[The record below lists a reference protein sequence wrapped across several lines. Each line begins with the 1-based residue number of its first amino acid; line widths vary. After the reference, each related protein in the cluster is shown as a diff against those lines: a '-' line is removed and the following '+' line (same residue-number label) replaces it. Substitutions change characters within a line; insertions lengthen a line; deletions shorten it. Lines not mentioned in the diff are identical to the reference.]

1 MLFDFSDSANV
12 GKEYNGFILLS
23 VDDLP
28 DYKTKAVYLRHKVTG
43 LEVYHIL
50 AEDKENLFA
59 FAFRTFAK
67 NSKGMAH
74 IMEHSVLCGSEKYP
88 LKEPFTTLNATCIN
102 TFLNALT
109 YPDKTVYP
117 AASTIRKDY
126 FTMMDVYADAVFF
139 PLLEHA
145 TFLQEGYRLEL
156 DDKRKL
162 SIQGV
167 VYNEMKGSYSSFQ
180 PVAYSKQINAM
191 FPDCFA
197 SYESGGDP
205 LEIPSLTYEEFLDF
219 HKKFY
224 APDNCLLYLY
234 GDIPTSKQLDFLNE
248 KLIFRLEKK
257 YNCTGVIKNAESTLP
272 LIKPEI
278 KKLQKLKKR
287 NSVDIETIYDVA
299 PETGASGNL
308 VTLNYYSGKADIEK
322 YFLSEVLFGNDSSPL
337 SVILKESGLGDDEQC
352 YNFGQFQEEFYTIG
366 LWNVK
371 KGDEEKLF
379 ELIQK
384 SLQDIY
390 EKGVAQVDIDS
401 AVMGIDFNLR
411 EENRY
416 WGPFSI
422 TLMEKV
428 MKCWNYGLPCSK
440 RLSPISDFE
449 VVKKKLRSDKN
460 YVKKLIKKYFL
471 ESKQQIRFI
480 CEPSKT
486 FFKERAKVEKEHI
499 KNFEKNLDKEKL
511 KKNLDELHA
520 YQAKLE
526 TTEETSCIPT
536 TKISE
541 LDKKVD
547 FPECELSFVEGADN
561 SKVPLFVC
569 KENTNGLFYM
579 NVLFPFDRLD
589 LKYYEHIPF
598 LSGVITNLGWGGK
611 SWDDCTQQMGCI
623 MGDMMGRTLTG
634 MVPDAPESISF
645 AEKYKD
651 YSFVNR
657 NWLGICCK
665 ALTSMASETLEM
677 LSEVI
682 TKMDFDDTKHFN
694 LLLSQLRAEKKAEFV
709 PAGRNCSIKRIRCM
723 NNPYLALQ
731 EILWGFSQF
740 ETSMEYSKKNSK
752 KTLETFRYIYE
763 ECRKSGGIIQI
774 TADEESLKKI
784 LPLIEKFAKAAGITK
799 LQPGIKRSL
808 EDFIPYIRQADKA
821 TGNFCT
827 QVMKVSSQTG
837 YAAAL
842 TDCSAFLT
850 KESAAE
856 NVLSTWLN
864 NHTLWDKIRTIG
876 GAYGADCR
884 VDAGSRNFI
893 MSSYRD
899 PSPEKTAEIFKE
911 CLKEVAESPF
921 DPEEVEK
928 TVVSCYG
935 DYIYPQSAKERGNSS
950 FESMLYGSPMFF
962 KPAIVEK
969 LLSVK
974 AEDVNK
980 AAVSLYENTKKLYR
994 TSIFCDK
1001 SVDCCGNILKIPL

>member
-1 MLFDFSDSANV
+1 MN
-12 GKEYNGFILLS
+12 
-23 VDDLP
+23 
-28 DYKTKAVYLRHKVTG
+28 R
-43 LEVYHIL
+43 YHIL

-145 TFLQEGYRLEL
+145 TFLQEGHRLEL
-156 DDKRKL
+156 DEKGKL

-234 GDIPTSKQLDFLNE
+234 GDIPTSEQLDFLNE

-401 AVMGIDFNLR
+401 AVILHHDLVHIAHLQKIR
-411 EENRY
+411 
-416 WGPFSI
+416 P
-422 TLMEKV
+422 
-428 MKCWNYGLPCSK
+428 
-440 RLSPISDFE
+440 FE
-449 VVKKKLRSDKN
+449 VIFLQLRDDLLHHL
-460 YVKKLIKKYFL
+460 VAVDIVALRLVGIPFAGRLLIKALDPVLALLRLFL
-471 ESKQQIRFI
+471 LQRKDLVVFVQMVFHKGACDGRKNLHRHRTLRGDVRIDLLHGHSRINIRLRDRNHCLDFCRRRMNQGYRDRDHCIVRLALHVFDQIGGELCRIIRF
-480 CEPSKT
+480 
-486 FFKERAKVEKEHI
+486 RV
-499 KNFEKNLDKEKL
+499 
-511 KKNLDELHA
+511 
-520 YQAKLE
+520 
-526 TTEETSCIPT
+526 
-536 TKISE
+536 
-541 LDKKVD
+541 
-547 FPECELSFVEGADN
+547 
-561 SKVPLFVC
+561 
-569 KENTNGLFYM
+569 
-579 NVLFPFDRLD
+579 
-589 LKYYEHIPF
+589 
-598 LSGVITNLGWGGK
+598 
-611 SWDDCTQQMGCI
+611 
-623 MGDMMGRTLTG
+623 
-634 MVPDAPESISF
+634 
-645 AEKYKD
+645 
-651 YSFVNR
+651 
-657 NWLGICCK
+657 
-665 ALTSMASETLEM
+665 
-677 LSEVI
+677 
-682 TKMDFDDTKHFN
+682 
-694 LLLSQLRAEKKAEFV
+694 
-709 PAGRNCSIKRIRCM
+709 
-723 NNPYLALQ
+723 
-731 EILWGFSQF
+731 
-740 ETSMEYSKKNSK
+740 
-752 KTLETFRYIYE
+752 
-763 ECRKSGGIIQI
+763 
-774 TADEESLKKI
+774 
-784 LPLIEKFAKAAGITK
+784 
-799 LQPGIKRSL
+799 RS
-808 EDFIPYIRQADKA
+808 P
-821 TGNFCT
+821 
-827 QVMKVSSQTG
+827 
-837 YAAAL
+837 
-842 TDCSAFLT
+842 
-850 KESAAE
+850 
-856 NVLSTWLN
+856 
-864 NHTLWDKIRTIG
+864 
-876 GAYGADCR
+876 
-884 VDAGSRNFI
+884 GSR
-893 MSSYRD
+893 R
-899 PSPEKTAEIFKE
+899 KHTA
-911 CLKEVAESPF
+911 A
-921 DPEEVEK
+921 
-928 TVVSCYG
+928 
-935 DYIYPQSAKERGNSS
+935 Q
-950 FESMLYGSPMFF
+950 
-962 KPAIVEK
+962 
-969 LLSVK
+969 
-974 AEDVNK
+974 
-980 AAVSLYENTKKLYR
+980 
-994 TSIFCDK
+994 
-1001 SVDCCGNILKIPL
+1001 DCGQ